1 MRASG
6 AREKSKG
13 GQIKARDGRESGW
26 HGACEQS
33 LRQRGH
39 GENPGP
45 GKKPLEQKAA
55 QNRLGQAGLLVLQH
69 QPQLGWALSWCLV
82 TSGHIWSHLVIPG
95 QICSHLLT
103 PGQIWSHV
111 ITPGHTSHLVTP
123 GHTMSHLV
131 TSTHTCSYLVLPG
144 HIWLHL
150 FTPGQISSH
159 LVTPG
164 DIWLHLLTPGLL
176 IPGHTCSYLVT
187 SGHCSHLLTPHIWS
201 HLVTPTHSSSNL
213 VTSTHTWSYL
223 SHLARCSPHST
234 RAELPGQLSSPGIP
248 WERKPSPAGRA
259 PQTLPREP
267 CRALTPPPAQPGDRT
282 CCTSHGHTWSSARRG
297 SGLAQPSLTSLGRAW
312 S

>member
-39 GENPGP
+39 GENPEP

-82 TSGHIWSHLVIPG
+82 TSGHTWSHLVIPG

-131 TSTHTCSYLVLPG
+131 TPIHTWSNLITSGHTCSHLVTPGHTWSHLVIAHTCSHLTSG

-150 FTPGQISSH
+150 LTAHQIWS
-159 LVTPG
+159 
-164 DIWLHLLTPGLL
+164 HLLTPG
-176 IPGHTCSYLVT
+176 HTS
-187 SGHCSHLLTPHIWS
+187 
-201 HLVTPTHSSSNL
+201 
-213 VTSTHTWSYL
+213 HTWPGAAPTAHGQSSQGSSAL
-223 SHLARCSPHST
+223 QESLGKGNPPQQG
-234 RAELPGQLSSPGIP
+234 EL
-248 WERKPSPAGRA
+248 RKPSPGSPAGLSHLHLHSQGTEPAA
-259 PQTLPREP
+259 PAMVIPGAQHGEVQVWPS
-267 CRALTPPPAQPGDRT
+267 PP
-282 CCTSHGHTWSSARRG
+282 
-297 SGLAQPSLTSLGRAW
+297 
-312 S
+312 

>member
-39 GENPGP
+39 GENPEP

-55 QNRLGQAGLLVLQH
+55 QKRLGQAGLLVLQH

-82 TSGHIWSHLVIPG
+82 TSGHTWSHLVIPG

-111 ITPGHTSHLVTP
+111 ITPGHTWSYHVTSGYTYSHLVK
-123 GHTMSHLV
+123 SH
-131 TSTHTCSYLVLPG
+131 
-144 HIWLHL
+144 HIW
-150 FTPGQISSH
+150 S
-159 LVTPG
+159 
-164 DIWLHLLTPGLL
+164 HLLTPG
-176 IPGHTCSYLVT
+176 HTWPYLVT

-297 SGLAQPSLTSLGRAW
+297 SGLAQPSLTSLRRAW